1 MRRIRL
7 AAGLVVFACH
17 AFAGEATVTR
27 ALLVQPEPAEG
38 PLWSFDLNGSYASG
52 SRIPKARNFGS
63 QAEYHHEFEALRN
76 FRLFG
81 QYFLQLGVDYDRYDF
96 SRSNGIFP
104 YALSGVAGEADIS
117 YWDGDEFF
125 PLLTLKPGVYFTRD
139 HITGNSFDIPVR
151 VAGGVKVH
159 NKVHLVL
166 GFEADA
172 YQEIP
177 VFPVA
182 GLNWEIT
189 DKVNLRAVF
198 PEPRLSYNPNKKLE
212 IFIAGE
218 VGGGSYRN
226 GPTGDPRTNNAI
238 LEYTEDRAGTGISY
252 NPRRGISFEAS
263 AGWSIQRRF
272 NYFRAGPDYASKGAP
287 YLKLD
292 FSVDLF

>member
-1 MRRIRL
+1 MRIWLVAGFVAL
-7 AAGLVVFACH
+7 AGNAFGVDTTATQAGQA
-17 AFAGEATVTR
+17 
-27 ALLVQPEPAEG
+27 QPESTQG
-38 PLWSFDLNGSYASG
+38 PVWSFDLNGSFTSG
-52 SRIPKARNFGS
+52 SRIEKAHNFGS
-63 QAEYHHEFEALRN
+63 QAEFHHEFEALRN
-76 FRLFG
+76 FHLFDK
-81 QYFLQLGVDYDRYDF
+81 YYLQIGIDYDRYDF
-96 SRSNGIFP
+96 SRSNSIFP
-104 YALSGVAGEADIS
+104 YALSGVAGEGSIS

-125 PLLTLKPGVYFTRD
+125 PLLTLKPGVYYTRD
-139 HITGNSFDIPVR
+139 YITLNSFDIPVR
-151 VAGGVKVH
+151 VAGGFKVY

-226 GPTGDPRTNNAI
+226 GPTADPRTNNAV
-238 LEYTEDRAGTGISY
+238 LEYTVDRAGTGISY
-252 NPRRGISFEAS
+252 NPKKGVSIEGS
-263 AGWSIQRRF
+263 AGWNIQRRF
-272 NYFRAGPDYASKGAP
+272 NYFRAGPDFSSRGAL

-292 FSVDLF
+292 LSVDLF

>member
-1 MRRIRL
+1 MRL
-7 AAGLVVFACH
+7 VAALVVLACN
-17 AFAGEATVTR
+17 AFGA
-27 ALLVQPEPAEG
+27 EPATNQALTAQPDSAQG
-38 PLWSFDLNGSYASG
+38 PLWSFDLNGSYTTG
-52 SRIPKARNFGS
+52 NRIQKAQNFGS

-76 FRLFG
+76 FHLFDK
-81 QYFLQLGVDYDRYDF
+81 YYLQVGVDYDRYDF
-96 SRSNGIFP
+96 SRSNSIFP
-104 YALSGVAGEADIS
+104 YALTAVAGEGSIS

-139 HITGNSFDIPVR
+139 YITGNSFDIPVR
-151 VAGGVKVH
+151 AAAGIKVH
-159 NKVHLVL
+159 DKVHLVL

-182 GLNWEIT
+182 GFNWEIS
-189 DKVNLRAVF
+189 DKINLRAVF

-212 IFIAGE
+212 FFITGE

-226 GPTGDPRTNNAI
+226 GPTADPRTNNAI

-252 NPRRGISFEAS
+252 NPRKGVSLEGS
-263 AGWSIQRRF
+263 AGWNIQRRF
-272 NYFRAGPDYASKGAP
+272 NYFRAGPDYTSKGAL

-292 FSVDLF
+292 LSIDLF